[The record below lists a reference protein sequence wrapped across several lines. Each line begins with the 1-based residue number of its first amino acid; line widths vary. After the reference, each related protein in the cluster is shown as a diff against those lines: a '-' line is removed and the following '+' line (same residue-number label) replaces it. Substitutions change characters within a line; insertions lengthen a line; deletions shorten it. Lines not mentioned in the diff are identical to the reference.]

1 MKHWIMVGF
10 IGLLL
15 MIPLSKVWASE
26 ESTRLTTLG
35 EAVQA
40 AQALYLQVLPPSEP
54 SQNAPS
60 PETRNEAGA
69 GGSPEA
75 ETPAEEEQEEAAGL
89 EAPGDQQGDQSLP
102 PEDEHRA
109 ELNQVALDVALV
121 VLDLDGALQKKQY
134 LIKRQEALAE
144 NLAQAEKDFKMG
156 KIKAELRDELK
167 KEGIQIGFDLNLAK
181 LQVENAEKSFMK
193 LTGQGIAEK
202 FQYPAAYLILDGG
215 KLALPSF
222 VDQQADGEEIR
233 KKFSGVLAAFGELGE
248 GIAAYIKAGEQVA
261 RLEQDFKMGK
271 ADPAL
276 LKAAREEKDRAWM
289 GAFERKSAYAK
300 ALYELDHYLEGY
312 LSREVKK
319 VAEPIFRGK
328 GM

>member
-1 MKHWIMVGF
+1 MKHWIMVGL

-15 MIPLSKVWASE
+15 MIPFSKVWASE
-26 ESTRLTTLG
+26 EKTKLMTLDQ
-35 EAVQA
+35 AVQA
-40 AQALYLQVLPPSEP
+40 AQALYLQALPPAPQPLE
-54 SQNAPS
+54 APS
-60 PETRNEAGA
+60 PETGDETGA
-69 GGSPEA
+69 
-75 ETPAEEEQEEAAGL
+75 
-89 EAPGDQQGDQSLP
+89 DQSLP
-102 PEDEHRA
+102 PEDEYRI
-109 ELNQVALDVALV
+109 ELNQVALDVVLV
-121 VLDLDGALQKKQY
+121 VLDLDCALQKKQY

-167 KEGIQIGFDLNLAK
+167 KAGVQIGFDLNLAQ
-181 LQVENAEKSFMK
+181 LQVENAEKSFVK
-193 LTGQGIAEK
+193 LTGQGIAEN

-271 ADPAL
+271 AEPAL
-276 LKAAREEKDRAWM
+276 LKAAREEKERAWM
-289 GAFERKSAYAK
+289 GAFEKKSIYAK
-300 ALYELDHYLEGY
+300 ALYELDCHLEGY

-319 VAEPIFRGK
+319 VAEPIFRGG

>member
-1 MKHWIMVGF
+1 MKHWIMVGS

-26 ESTRLTTLG
+26 ENTRLTTLG

-40 AQALYLQVLPPSEP
+40 AQTLYLQGLPPSEP

-75 ETPAEEEQEEAAGL
+75 ETPAKEQEEAAGP
-89 EAPGDQQGDQSLP
+89 EAPGDQHGDQSLL

-167 KEGIQIGFDLNLAK
+167 KEGVQIGFDLNLAK
-181 LQVENAEKSFMK
+181 LQVETAEKSFMK

-271 ADPAL
+271 AEPAL

-289 GAFERKSAYAK
+289 GAFEKKSTYAK
-300 ALYELDHYLEGY
+300 ALYELDCHLEGY